1 MTPSEP
7 ENLLQLSVAPGHQEH
22 LIIRLSLA
30 PRRLQDTPSH
40 TTEARTETALWSEKH
55 REDAMTHSVCSVAQ
69 DTSLLV
75 TLTLEKS
82 QI

>member
-30 PRRLQDTPSH
+30 PRRLQVTPGH
-40 TTEARTETALWSEKH
+40 MMEVRTKPPDPVTRLK
-55 REDAMTHSVCSVAQ
+55 R
-69 DTSLLV
+69 LL
-75 TLTLEKS
+75 
-82 QI
+82 